1 MKVKSV
7 LSKTIMSL
15 DLEDAEV
22 VSKYIRELEI
32 PKNIFSKE
40 YKEVRNLEL
49 ELIRYQKILALL
61 QKYDEKIEFQK
72 TEFNYF
78 RNSDDTVI
86 VLHVEFHKKKDQK
99 AFEKELEEIGDS
111 KRKFKKGLK
120 KKK

>member
-1 MKVKSV
+1 MKIKSV

-15 DLEDAEV
+15 NLEDTEV

-40 YKEVRNLEL
+40 YREVRHLEL
-49 ELIRYQKILALL
+49 ELIRYQKILELL
-61 QKYDEKIEFQK
+61 QKYDEKIKFQK

-78 RNSDDTVI
+78 RNSEDTV
-86 VLHVEFHKKKDQK
+86 VVHHVEFYKKKDNK
-99 AFEKELEEIGDS
+99 AFEKELKEIGES
-111 KRKFKKGLK
+111 KRKFKKGFK